1 MPVLESKLIIGASDE
16 TAAAFASVMARIEAL
31 QVKVAE
37 VQTKT
42 AAVSGASVA
51 AEKSPLARRGD
62 FSTAV
67 EHSTGSLFKMV
78 AAAEAAEIAF
88 KALAGGVNQSLDQ
101 QHEKVRA
108 QASGMTPE
116 EVASDEKLSHELAAK
131 YPAIPE
137 AEHMNVLRNIRSI
150 VGSYSGAAELADEVA
165 QLRVVAMGANVK
177 SSPEELSEEFDQL
190 VKGIEIKGAT
200 QDPKEFHQYME
211 GIAKGLNAFGDTL
224 KPVEYYQ
231 MFKYG
236 RQATP
241 MLSDQ
246 FMLETAPELAQELK
260 GSSYGRAV
268 SAFNRAIVAGH
279 DPHDTFRALNEW
291 GLLKEENL
299 DRTKTGEIKG
309 LKPGAHIEGWETAQ
323 TNPNTWVREYLL
335 PALSAH
341 GITDKQDVSA
351 AIGRVFENQMAA
363 QMVSILATQQQRI
376 DKSRNILRGAQGL
389 ESAPD
394 FARQDPHIASEAL
407 RNSISN
413 TIASAVPAGLIANI
427 ESGLATGLMRRG
439 GHTLPDMI
447 RDIGG
452 YAPSFPVFNPTVQ
465 LPAGAAHIPVG
476 RDPRSPSTGPD
487 AYFPPNAPP
496 AFKGA
501 SDWEAKAK
509 GLTLAPQAPQAQPQ
523 QPQGPQAVNVSG
535 EAQVQHEI
543 TVRIEPSPLLTAIV
557 DQARQNSQTLVPL
570 IGGGSGAMDSDA
582 APHRAG
588 GIGSR

>member
-1 MPVLESKLIIGASDE
+1 MPTLESRLIIGASDE
-16 TAAAFASVMARIEAL
+16 TAAAFASVMGRIDAL
-31 QVKVAE
+31 QAKVAA
-37 VQTKT
+37 VQTQT
-42 AAVSGASVA
+42 AAVTGASVA
-51 AEKSPLARRGD
+51 AEEKRSVEGREFTAAVDG
-62 FSTAV
+62 STSSLLKMGVAAV
-67 EHSTGSLFKMV
+67 
-78 AAAEAAEIAF
+78 AAEAVF
-88 KALAGGVNQSLDQ
+88 KSLASGVNQSLDQ
-101 QHEKVRA
+101 AHEAVRA
-108 QASGMTPE
+108 QASGMTPG

-131 YPAIPE
+131 YPSIPE
-137 AEHMNVLRNIRSI
+137 SEHMNVLRNIRSI
-150 VGSYSGAAELADEVA
+150 VGDYQGAAGLADEVA

-177 SSPEELSEEFDQL
+177 ASPEELSEEFDQL

-363 QMVSILATQQQRI
+363 QMVSILATQQ
-376 DKSRNILRGAQGL
+376 GA
-389 ESAPD
+389 
-394 FARQDPHIASEAL
+394 H
-407 RNSISN
+407 
-413 TIASAVPAGLIANI
+413 
-427 ESGLATGLMRRG
+427 
-439 GHTLPDMI
+439 
-447 RDIGG
+447 
-452 YAPSFPVFNPTVQ
+452 
-465 LPAGAAHIPVG
+465 
-476 RDPRSPSTGPD
+476 
-487 AYFPPNAPP
+487 
-496 AFKGA
+496 
-501 SDWEAKAK
+501 
-509 GLTLAPQAPQAQPQ
+509 
-523 QPQGPQAVNVSG
+523 
-535 EAQVQHEI
+535 
-543 TVRIEPSPLLTAIV
+543 
-557 DQARQNSQTLVPL
+557 
-570 IGGGSGAMDSDA
+570 
-582 APHRAG
+582 
-588 GIGSR
+588 